1 MLFFFF
7 YLLLSTWQR
16 MGLLI
21 TPTVFVTG
29 PATWEETSFPL
40 QIPREGTLGQL
51 GSDTHLGLIRMGQ
64 DLLDPRVD
72 MASGSPLLCSGK
84 EAVANWEGHPADV
97 HIIFIPF
104 HRLSSSFMPFLC
116 FLLYVHVSATP
127 PVFQT
132 WLKLSPFRGVL
143 SLFHSFCP
151 SASKCIHCWY
161 YIYLL
166 SNL

>member
-1 MLFFFF
+1 
-7 YLLLSTWQR
+7 

-40 QIPREGTLGQL
+40 QIPGEGTWGQL
-51 GSDTHLGLIRMGQ
+51 GSNAHLELIHVGQ
-64 DLLDPRVD
+64 GLLDPEVD
-72 MASGSPLLCSGK
+72 MAAGSPLLCSGK

-104 HRLSSSFMPFLC
+104 HRLSSSFMPLLC

-127 PVFQT
+127 PPLFKPDSNSLLFEVCWACFTPSVLLPQNVYTVDTIFIRFLACNCLCVFYI
-132 WLKLSPFRGVL
+132 
-143 SLFHSFCP
+143 
-151 SASKCIHCWY
+151 SK
-161 YIYLL
+161 
-166 SNL
+166 

>member
-7 YLLLSTWQR
+7 YLLLSTWQK

-40 QIPREGTLGQL
+40 QIPGEGTWGQL
-51 GSDTHLGLIRMGQ
+51 GSNAHLELIHVGQ
-64 DLLDPRVD
+64 GLLDPEVD
-72 MASGSPLLCSGK
+72 MAAGSPLLCSGK

-127 PVFQT
+127 PPPFSNLTQT
-132 WLKLSPFRGVL
+132 LSFSRCVEPV
-143 SLFHSFCP
+143 SLLLSFCL
-151 SASKCIHCWY
+151 KMYTLLIL
-161 YIYLL
+161 YLFAF
-166 SNL
+166 